1 MSYFKLKEVIKQER
15 LPIFQQD
22 LITRISGSF
31 HFLAITSKDI
41 AIMLHKLTRL
51 LRDDFLSLIA
61 VEFSNSRPSVESF
74 SEPLYASSMSKE
86 STRRGEA
93 RDVDYLVDR
102 IIRIPPST
110 IYCTFLS
117 RAILVSVLRSGNE
130 NFR

>member
-31 HFLAITSKDI
+31 HFLAITSNYRNYASQTYTI
-41 AIMLHKLTRL
+41 VTRRL
-51 LRDDFLSLIA
+51 PLSNRRRI
-61 VEFSNSRPSVESF
+61 FKFPTFHRIF
-74 SEPLYASSMSKE
+74 FRTPLYASSKSKE